1 MNTPAKYVAIVIASL
16 SMVMFTDLAKLNA
29 DTVEE
34 SSRLGQVANAMNPF
48 NWKMP
53 KFKMPNFKS
62 VLPNKAEQTEVKKKK
77 DGLFDEVGKT
87 VSNSWT
93 KTKNALNPKNMNP
106 TKFFTASSKK
116 PAKNELKKDKQPVF
130 WSSLLNPWPEEKPQK
145 NTVSD
150 FLRQPRISP

>member
-16 SMVMFTDLAKLNA
+16 SMVMFADLAKVNA
-29 DTVEE
+29 DEGE
-34 SSRLGQVANAMNPF
+34 ASSGLGRVANTMNPL

-53 KFKMPNFKS
+53 KFKMPNFKRL
-62 VLPNKAEQTEVKKKK
+62 LPSKTEQTEIKEKK

-87 VSNSWT
+87 ASNSWT

-106 TKFFTASSKK
+106 AKFFTTSSRKS
-116 PAKNELKKDKQPVF
+116 ATREVKKDKEPGF
-130 WSSLLNPWPEEKPQK
+130 WRSLLNPWPEEQPQES
-145 NTVSD
+145 TVSD